1 MPVLVISLSFHALI
15 EHWLYILKAIILN
28 CLLLILMPQTKGNSQ
43 IIGSYIIQAN
53 LGSSYITSKK
63 KINFSHMSRMKIVI
77 MDDTLTSPCVA
88 EIGKSSGSEQSEGR
102 WQAAEQATSK
112 VPLPVTNL
120 PFSQ

>member
-63 KINFSHMSRMKIVI
+63 KINFSHVSRMKMVI
-77 MDDTLTSPCVA
+77 MDDALTSPCIA
-88 EIGKSSGSEQSEGR
+88 EIGKNSASEQSEG
-102 WQAAEQATSK
+102 
-112 VPLPVTNL
+112 
-120 PFSQ
+120 